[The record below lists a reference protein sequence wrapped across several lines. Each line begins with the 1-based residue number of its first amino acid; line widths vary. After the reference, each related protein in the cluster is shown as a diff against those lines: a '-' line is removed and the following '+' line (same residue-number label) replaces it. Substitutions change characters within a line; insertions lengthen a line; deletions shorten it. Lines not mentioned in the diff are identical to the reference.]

1 MHYKKGLFILFEI
14 MQLALLR
21 SLFLGGYIMKS
32 FFNLFTDS
40 AKSLKD
46 LRTIATAG
54 MLLAMAVAI
63 RSLGIQVT
71 PDLRIV
77 FTCVPVAIIG
87 LLYGPVVCGM
97 STFALDLIGFLIDNK
112 TARGYSPELAAVV
125 ILSGIIY
132 GIFLY
137 KRTIK
142 PQWSDLVRV
151 ALARLCVIVFCNI
164 CLNSYFLYTL
174 YINPDFSL
182 FGATAEMRDA
192 FAVWIS
198 PRVIKNLGQ
207 FPIDFVLLATV
218 IPAAQAAYS
227 KVRAQFSG
235 NAKRASER

>member
-1 MHYKKGLFILFEI
+1 
-14 MQLALLR
+14 
-21 SLFLGGYIMKS
+21 MKS

-46 LRTIATAG
+46 LRTVATAG

-77 FTCVPVAIIG
+77 FTCV
-87 LLYGPVVCGM
+87 PVVCGM

-218 IPAAQAAYS
+218 IPAAQAAYT